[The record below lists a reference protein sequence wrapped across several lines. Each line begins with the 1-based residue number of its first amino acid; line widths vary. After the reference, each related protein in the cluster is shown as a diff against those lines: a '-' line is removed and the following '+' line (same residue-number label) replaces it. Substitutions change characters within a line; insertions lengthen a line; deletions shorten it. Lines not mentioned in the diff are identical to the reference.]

1 LAVAGFEH
9 ARLFHRGYDHVQ
21 LVGPLFILN
30 AIGSLVV
37 ILMLVFERVWL
48 FVLGTLSIVVPS
60 LVSIYISHTSGF
72 FGFREGGYDEA
83 TTLIIVAELAAT
95 ALTLLGGAIAFK
107 AVSILV
113 VPARTKWAARAPL
126 AAVVVVA
133 MGAAIVGIGMG
144 EAPAGK
150 EPAPSAAE
158 LVAAR
163 QRIAAG
169 GATVRAGRATFED
182 EGCDR
187 CHSIAAIDAE
197 GLLGPRLD
205 RIDDDADDIAESI
218 VEPDDDIVDGY
229 SSELMPSDFGERLS
243 SEEVRALAAFIAA
256 AAGSDD
262 EDGDNSGSGGG
273 GNSGSGGGDDD
284 SGGGDDSGRGRGRG
298 Y

>member
-1 LAVAGFEH
+1 MLAALLKPSRPGRPALGLLALAAIAVAGFEH

-60 LVSIYISHTSGF
+60 LLSIYISHTSGF
-72 FGFREGGYDEA
+72 FGFREVGYDAA
-83 TTLIIVAELAAT
+83 TTLIIGAELTAT
-95 ALTLLGGAIAFK
+95 ALTLLGGAVAFL
-107 AVSILV
+107 ALRGRSIGATASPL
-113 VPARTKWAARAPL
+113 RNPL

-133 MGAAIVGIGMG
+133 MGAAIVDIGMG
-144 EAPAGK
+144 EAPAAD

-158 LVAAR
+158 LAAAR

-187 CHSIAAIDAE
+187 CHSIAGSTRRD
-197 GLLGPRLD
+197 
-205 RIDDDADDIAESI
+205 
-218 VEPDDDIVDGY
+218 
-229 SSELMPSDFGERLS
+229 SSARAWTASTTTPTTSPSRSSSQAMTSSMATRLS
-243 SEEVRALAAFIAA
+243 
-256 AAGSDD
+256 
-262 EDGDNSGSGGG
+262 
-273 GNSGSGGGDDD
+273 
-284 SGGGDDSGRGRGRG
+284 
-298 Y
+298 